1 MNSESVKTI
10 SDDVLSNSD
19 SPLDGP
25 DNEKP
30 PNLEHMDALKEC
42 YTAAFF
48 WTRFF
53 GKSAQHKKLLTELE
67 HFLATL
73 TAILIV
79 KFVPTFWYPSNPK
92 RGSGHRSLQ
101 YLGDTGRIDPMI
113 QEAAR
118 LSGSFELVAHSPDQN
133 LIMFINPGDVK
144 VRSADSF
151 QTVPLPLQEPPPD
164 FMPRLANRIQVLNR
178 LRKGDE
184 AVDMLFSPAS
194 STQSSRFSSRN
205 EDDCPPQPPP
215 TSSDTSSANNAI
227 TPLVRSLAAPVFQPS
242 TSWS

>member
-1 MNSESVKTI
+1 MNSDSVKTI
-10 SDDVLSNSD
+10 SNDVPINAD
-19 SPLDGP
+19 SPLGTGDA
-25 DNEKP
+25 EKSYS
-30 PNLEHMDALKEC
+30 LEQSDALKEC

-53 GKSAQHKKLLTELE
+53 GKRAQNKKLLTELE

-73 TAILIV
+73 TAVLIV
-79 KFVPTFWYPSNPK
+79 KFVPNFWYPSQPK

-101 YLGDTGRIDPMI
+101 YLGDTRVIDPII

-144 VRSADSF
+144 VRSVDSL

-164 FMPRLANRIQVLNR
+164 FLARLSNRIQVLNGV
-178 LRKGDE
+178 RKADE

-205 EDDCPPQPPP
+205 EDDYLPAPPG
-215 TSSDTSSANNAI
+215 SSDLANNALA
-227 TPLVRSLAAPVFQPS
+227 PLVRSLAAPVFQPS
-242 TSWS
+242 FLSP